1 MRVYIV
7 PDLRLLWFY
16 PEESLCGD
24 KNLKFNGSR
33 RGDTNSRFFHQIVKG
48 RMGRSFINGLEI
60 DGGCSVEDENGIE
73 KEILKFFRNLYS
85 KDEVK
90 SLGFNYF

>member
-1 MRVYIV
+1 
-7 PDLRLLWFY
+7 
-16 PEESLCGD
+16 
-24 KNLKFNGSR
+24 
-33 RGDTNSRFFHQIVKG
+33 
-48 RMGRSFINGLEI
+48 MGRSFINGLEI

-90 SLGFNYF
+90 SMGFNYF